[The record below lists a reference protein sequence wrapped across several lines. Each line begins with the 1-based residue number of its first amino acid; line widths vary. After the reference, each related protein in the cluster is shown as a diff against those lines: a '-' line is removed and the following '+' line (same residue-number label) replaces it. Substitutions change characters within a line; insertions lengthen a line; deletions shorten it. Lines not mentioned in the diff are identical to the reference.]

1 MGVVC
6 ALSFGLDCGVGKRGM
21 FQSMGWVAGA
31 VYIELRW
38 EVGQFRWTTEL
49 CRLCPRGGRACGDG
63 GLIGMIFVTT

>member
-1 MGVVC
+1 
-6 ALSFGLDCGVGKRGM
+6 M
-21 FQSMGWVAGA
+21 FQSMRWVAEA

-38 EVGQFRWTTEL
+38 EVGRFRWTTEL